1 MADIETNLLLIG
13 PDFLHQ
19 LENQHLHCLEID
31 RKLVQHATHLQ
42 FFAFEK
48 AQLYQMLQLRSNC
61 DIGRTEAGPKQIS
74 HPFIPKS
81 KGKIS
86 SRELRAL

>member
-48 AQLYQMLQLRSNC
+48 AQPYQMLQLRSNC
-61 DIGRTEAGPKQIS
+61 DIGRTEAGPKQNFTPL
-74 HPFIPKS
+74 HPKI
-81 KGKIS
+81 KGKNQ
-86 SRELRAL
+86 L